1 MHGSQ
6 KRLERRLARFAI
18 RDINLRFR
26 EDEAEFR
33 EESAA
38 ARLTR
43 AAAELQAAA
52 HRAEVAQPAG
62 MPKETVHLQAGA
74 VGRRRGGL
82 GRRHDRGR
90 GGGPAAGA
98 QRAREQAGEEEG
110 ARFISGLER
119 EEMYRPRAA
128 ICSRTGSN
136 RKTKVKLLGVLL
148 RCHYN

>member
-1 MHGSQ
+1 MEAK
-6 KRLERRLARFAI
+6 KRLERRLARFAN

-52 HRAEVAQPAG
+52 HRAEAAQPAG
-62 MPKETVHLQAGA
+62 MSKETVHLQAGA

-82 GRRHDRGR
+82 GLRHDRGR
-90 GGGPAAGA
+90 GGEPAADTK
-98 QRAREQAGEEEG
+98 RAREQAREEEG
-110 ARFISGLER
+110 AHFTSGAER
-119 EEMYRPRAA
+119 EGMYRPRAV

-136 RKTKVKLLGVLL
+136 RKTKVKLSGVLL
-148 RCHYN
+148 RCQYN

>member
-6 KRLERRLARFAI
+6 KRLERRLARFAN
-18 RDINLRFR
+18 RDINLEFR

-43 AAAELQAAA
+43 ATVEHQAAA

-82 GRRHDRGR
+82 GLRYDRGR
-90 GGGPAAGA
+90 GGEPAAGA
-98 QRAREQAGEEEG
+98 WRAREQAGEEEG
-110 ARFISGLER
+110 ARFTSEAER
-119 EEMYRPRAA
+119 EGIYRPRVV

-136 RKTKVKLLGVLL
+136 R
-148 RCHYN
+148 